1 MPSILPVPSLKLI
14 KVSGLP
20 FLSLICLTLFIKHT
34 SAALFVSFESS
45 LIFFDLIL
53 KRLLMSINKTKR
65 DFGRLDVEW
74 GQIQR
79 LVRGKV
85 NISLS
90 GGPDILRAIYTVDEG
105 KYKKAIA
112 GDCYFQI
119 VEWSPNGQVS
129 SKSIHQYGSST
140 LDENSPHYSDQAH
153 LFAKNEMKPIWI
165 NLKDIKLNLWK
176 SYSPNGQ
183 VVTKE

>member
-1 MPSILPVPSLKLI
+1 MHIT
-14 KVSGLP
+14 SGK
-20 FLSLICLTLFIKHT
+20 SRNFIENT
-34 SAALFVSFESS
+34 YIAEAP
-45 LIFFDLIL
+45 
-53 KRLLMSINKTKR
+53 
-65 DFGRLDVEW
+65 
-74 GQIQR
+74 
-79 LVRGKV
+79 
-85 NISLS
+85 
-90 GGPDILRAIYTVDEG
+90 GPDIFRAIYTVDEG

-112 GDCYFQI
+112 GDCYFQL

-129 SKSIHQYGSST
+129 SKSIHKYGSST
-140 LDENSPHYSDQAH
+140 LDENSPHYSDQSH